1 MSEMNDTIRGWIA
14 FVSVS
19 LSLYFLSPALHS
31 PWLMGRVPIHS
42 GIPGRILFYG
52 LWLYYWLAF
61 WKNIEW
67 TVPSCSDRARK
78 IRSWTRIVLGGA
90 AACALGLI
98 KIWPAMTRWI
108 LGCRSFGWV
117 GCVLV
122 FGFGWTFPLWCF
134 GSWLMV
140 GATLMG
146 LEMKDPFARHLN
158 THWRWGRKIN
168 HEKYIRK
175 AHRRGLTYIGYDVT
189 FNEPVNLSP
198 TDRRGH
204 FHLVGATGTGK
215 THCVLFPM
223 IKQDIEN
230 GLGVLF
236 IDAKGSLDN
245 AKAVYQMACDA
256 GREKDFLFFSL
267 VPGHPSV
274 TYNPLRY
281 GNATQLTDKIAM
293 SIRWSEPFYERL
305 SEEALLTLFRDLDS
319 LNQRVT
325 LNELHQMLKEPPAK
339 LPNFRALA
347 RFNKREIQSLRSEIA
362 GLVNT
367 DFGYLFDASVPEI
380 DLMNVYK
387 EGKIVHFALDT
398 LSHRKAAMRL
408 GRMIT
413 QDLNTLCGLIESEGR
428 SESQKPLAVT
438 IDEYQAFGT
447 EGFIDTLTRG
457 RSSGLWVTLSHQ
469 SLGDLKAIGP
479 QHLQQVVDS
488 TNAKLSLRV
497 NAPGSAESFSDAL
510 GTRKFVQ
517 TTKHVPLEGEAPAT
531 LMGYQRISEEYII
544 HPSEVKNLADGCGV
558 FKSPGRH
565 GRLILPGL
573 FPDVRDVNLPVRN
586 PERGNNLKSHPASD
600 EGNGLIV

>member
-1 MSEMNDTIRGWIA
+1 MFEIIESIRGWAALI
-14 FVSVS
+14 SVL
-19 LSLYFLSPALHS
+19 LSVHFLRPVLHR
-31 PWLMGRVPIHS
+31 PWLMGRISTHS
-42 GIPGRILFYG
+42 GIMGGLLFYS
-52 LWLYYWLAF
+52 LWFYYWLAF
-61 WKNIEW
+61 WKNIEGK
-67 TVPSCSDRARK
+67 VPSCADRARQ
-78 IRSWTRIVLGGA
+78 IRGWTRTILGVVA
-90 AACALGLI
+90 VCALGLI
-98 KIWPAMTRWI
+98 TIQPAMIRWV
-108 LGCRSFGWV
+108 LGCLSLRWV
-117 GCVLV
+117 GGVLA
-122 FGFGWTFPLWCF
+122 FGFGWTFPLWCV

-140 GATLMG
+140 GARLVG
-146 LEMKDPFARHLN
+146 LEMKDPFAPHLRPR
-158 THWRWGRKIN
+158 WRWGRKVN
-168 HEKYIRK
+168 HAKYIRK
-175 AHRRGLTYIGYDVT
+175 AHRKGLTYLGYDVT
-189 FNEPVNLSP
+189 FNEPVTLSSK
-198 TDRRGH
+198 DRNGH

-215 THCVLFPM
+215 THNVLFPM
-223 IKQDIEN
+223 MKQDIEN

-245 AKAVYQMACDA
+245 AKTVYQMACNA

-267 VPGHPSV
+267 VPDHPSA
-274 TYNPLRY
+274 TYNPLRH

-319 LNQRVT
+319 MNQRVT

-339 LPNFRALA
+339 LPNFRELA
-347 RFNKREIQSLRSEIA
+347 RLNKREIQTLRSEIA

-367 DFGYLFDASVPEI
+367 DFGHLFDAPEAEI

-408 GRMIT
+408 GRIIT
-413 QDLNTLCGLIESEGR
+413 QDLNTLCGLIESEGNPEGNR
-428 SESQKPLAVT
+428 PLAVT

-479 QHLQQVVDS
+479 QHRQQVMDS
-488 TNAKLSLRV
+488 TNTKLSLRV
-497 NAPGSAESFSDAL
+497 NEPETAESFSNAL
-510 GTRKFVQ
+510 GTRKTVQ
-517 TTKHVPLEGEAPAT
+517 TTKHIVLEGEAPDT

-573 FPDVRDVNLPVRN
+573 FPDVRNVNLPIRN
-586 PERGNNLKSHPASD
+586 PERGENQQSRPTSE